1 MPTVVPSGAA
11 RATRPVPRLPP
22 APATFSTTIG
32 WPSAARI
39 GSAMMRAMVSDGPP
53 AGNGAMMVMGREGK
67 VCAAASPMLASA
79 PANTMAATSFFIVS
93 PV

>member
-1 MPTVVPSGAA
+1 
-11 RATRPVPRLPP
+11 
-22 APATFSTTIG
+22 
-32 WPSAARI
+32 
-39 GSAMMRAMVSDGPP
+39 MMRAMVSDGPP

-67 VCAAASPMLASA
+67 VCAAAAPMLASA